1 MSQPTPEQFSNATSV
16 AESTAPIVTENTS
29 TNDHMNRD
37 TSKTTIAEGKSPP
50 MVAELKEKVQRGVQV
65 AQSPL
70 STTTIQL
77 TKLSVDAVPFTLSNG
92 PATELELAPPAS
104 LMLSSLP
111 MITKQ
116 APSSTANTVSKLNP
130 NSPEFNPNPK
140 GWNVAAPVFVPSV
153 SLPMTM
159 QNGEG
164 QLESDD
170 DDVPSFG
177 PMDIVKGFNPVAVV
191 KDLEN
196 EPVIKAAAEMLVKG
210 AMFVASFDRLRTKLQ
225 TAVKT
230 YPPSDEILA
239 NLAEMIVQ
247 WVSTELAPSIMSI
260 VIVCPC
266 TQLSL
271 VLKLSSFVYFIV

>member
-1 MSQPTPEQFSNATSV
+1 
-16 AESTAPIVTENTS
+16 
-29 TNDHMNRD
+29 
-37 TSKTTIAEGKSPP
+37 

-65 AQSPL
+65 AQSLP

-170 DDVPSFG
+170 DVPSFG
-177 PMDIVKGFNPVAVV
+177 PMDIVKGFTPVAVV
-191 KDLEN
+191 EDLEN

-210 AMFVASFDRLRTKLQ
+210 AMFVASFDRLKTKLQ
-225 TAVKT
+225 TAMKT
-230 YPPSDEILA
+230 FPPSDDILA

-260 VIVCPC
+260 VCPC

-271 VLKLSSFVYFIV
+271 VLKLSYFHCVIRRA